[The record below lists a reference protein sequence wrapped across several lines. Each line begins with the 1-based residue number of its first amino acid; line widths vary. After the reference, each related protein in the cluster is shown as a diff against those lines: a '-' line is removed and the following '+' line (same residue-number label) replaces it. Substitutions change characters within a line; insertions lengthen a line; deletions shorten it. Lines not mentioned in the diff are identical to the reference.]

1 MSCMKDSVVAEIKRA
16 SSSLDYI
23 EIKHG
28 VMKPGESFDA
38 VLAVQKAK
46 GLVFINIYLFP
57 KNSKH
62 SVKNEEWWLQLRD
75 SEVAPELHGKI
86 IGMRD
91 GEGDVASKEDISEIV
106 RAILIYV
113 DKNLLIDNVLRSL
126 LKSKSWPV
134 YAVAEPE
141 MREWALESH

>member
-1 MSCMKDSVVAEIKRA
+1 MKDSVVAEIKRA
-16 SSSLDYI
+16 SSSQGYI
-23 EIKHG
+23 KINHG
-28 VMKPGESFDA
+28 MMKPGESFDV
-38 VLAVQKAK
+38 VLAVHKAR

-57 KNSKH
+57 KNSRH
-62 SVKNEEWWLQLRD
+62 SVNNEEWWLQLRD

-86 IGMRD
+86 VGMRD
-91 GEGDVASKEDISEIV
+91 GEGGVASKEDISEIV
-106 RAILIYV
+106 EAILLYV
-113 DKNLLIDNVLRSL
+113 EKNLLVDNVLRSL